1 MRRIIPGAT
10 LAVSLLFTAAA
21 NAQDASSYPNKP
33 IRFVVPFAPG
43 GGTDALARIVGEALH
58 NKWGQPVVIENR
70 GGAGGNIGAEVVY
83 KADPDGYTLLFTA
96 GGTLTNNKALYGK
109 LNYDPDAFVPVALV
123 AANFSVLVVHPRV
136 PVNSVQ
142 QFIAFARANPE
153 KLDYASPGSGTGS
166 HLTGEMFKV
175 MAGVKITHIPY
186 KGTAPAMG
194 DLVGGQVGS
203 MFAELGSILPHI
215 RAGKVRA
222 LGVTSDKRIAAL
234 PDTPTVAEALPGF
247 LATPWNGAVAPPKTP
262 AAIATK
268 LSAGI
273 AEILRQPEV
282 TKRLADRSFE
292 AVGSTPGEMSVFMKQ
307 ETERWDK
314 VIRAIGLKAD

>member
-1 MRRIIPGAT
+1 MRRIFYCVG
-10 LAVSLLFTAAA
+10 LALLFAAA
-21 NAQDASSYPNKP
+21 AMAQEVSTYPNKP
-33 IRFVVPFAPG
+33 LRFVVPVPPG

-58 NKWGQPVVIENR
+58 SKWGQPVVIENR
-70 GGAGGNIGAEVVY
+70 GGAGGNIGAEAVY

-123 AANFSVLVVHPRV
+123 AANYSVLVVHPRV
-136 PVNSVQ
+136 PANSVQ
-142 QFIAFARANPE
+142 QLIAYARANPD

-166 HLTGEMFKV
+166 HLTGEMFKA
-175 MAGVKITHIPY
+175 MAGVKIAHIPY

-222 LGVTSDKRIAAL
+222 LGVTSDKRIAVL
-234 PDTPTVAEALPGF
+234 PDTPTIAEVLPGF

-262 AAIATK
+262 PAIATK

-273 AEILRQPEV
+273 AEILRQPDV
-282 TKRLADRSFE
+282 AKRLADRSFE
-292 AVGSTPGEMSVFMKQ
+292 AMGSTPEQMSVFMKQ

-314 VIRAIGLKAD
+314 VIRTIGLKAD

>member
-1 MRRIIPGAT
+1 MPRFFP
-10 LAVSLLFTAAA
+10 LAALAASLLVTAPAQ
-21 NAQDASSYPNKP
+21 AQDASTFPAKP
-33 IRFVVPFAPG
+33 IRFVVPVPPG

-58 NKWGQPVVIENR
+58 GKWGQPVVIENR
-70 GGAGGNIGAEVVY
+70 GGAGGNIGAEAVY
-83 KADPDGYTLLFTA
+83 KSDPDGYTILFTA

-109 LNYDPDAFVPVALV
+109 LNYDPEAFVPVSLV
-123 AANFSVLVVHPRV
+123 AANYSVLVVHPRV
-136 PVNSVQ
+136 PVSSVP
-142 QFIAFARANPE
+142 QFIAYAKANPE

-166 HLTGEMFKV
+166 HLTGEMFKA
-175 MAGVKITHIPY
+175 MAGVKVAHIPY

-203 MFAELGSILPHI
+203 MFAEFGSILPHI

-222 LGVTSDKRIAAL
+222 LGVTSDKRIAVL
-234 PDTPTVAEALPGF
+234 PDTPAIAETLPGF
-247 LATPWNGAVAPPKTP
+247 LATPWNGAVAAPKTP

-282 TKRLADRSFE
+282 AKRLADRSFE
-292 AVGSTPGEMSVFMKQ
+292 AVGSTPEQMTLFMKQ
-307 ETERWDK
+307 ESERWDK
-314 VIRAIGLKAD
+314 VIRSIGLKAD

>member
-1 MRRIIPGAT
+1 MCRIYAGAW
-10 LAVSLLFTAAA
+10 LAVSLLFAACA
-21 NAQDASSYPNKP
+21 HAQDVSSFPAKP

-70 GGAGGNIGAEVVY
+70 GGAGGNIGAEAVY
-83 KADPDGYTLLFTA
+83 KAEPDGYTLLFTA

-109 LNYDPDAFVPVALV
+109 LNYEPEAFVPVALV
-123 AANFSVLVVHPRV
+123 VANYSVLVVHPRI
-136 PVNSVQ
+136 PATGVQ
-142 QFIAFARANPE
+142 QLIAYAKANPE

-166 HLTGEMFKV
+166 HLTGEMFKA
-175 MAGVKITHIPY
+175 MAGVKIAHIPY

-222 LGVTSDKRIAAL
+222 LAVTSDKRIAAL
-234 PDTPTVAEALPGF
+234 PDVPAVAEVLPGF
-247 LATPWNGAVAPPKTP
+247 LATPWTGAVAPPKTP

-273 AEILRQPEV
+273 ADILRQPDV
-282 TKRLADRSFE
+282 AKHLADRSFE
-292 AVGSTPGEMSVFMKQ
+292 AMGSTPEQMTLFMKQ

-314 VIRAIGLKAD
+314 VIRTIGLKAD

>member
-1 MRRIIPGAT
+1 MQRFFPLAA
-10 LAVSLLFTAAA
+10 LAVSLLMAATAG
-21 NAQDASSYPNKP
+21 AQEAGYPAKP
-33 IRFVVPFAPG
+33 IRFVVPVPPG

-58 NKWGQPVVIENR
+58 ARWGQPVVIENR
-70 GGAGGNIGAEVVY
+70 GGAGGNIGAEAVY
-83 KADPDGYTLLFTA
+83 KADPDGYTILFTA
-96 GGTLTNNKALYGK
+96 GGTLTNNKALYGR

-123 AANFSVLVVHPRV
+123 AANYSVLVVHPRI
-136 PVNSVQ
+136 PATSVQ
-142 QFIAFARANPE
+142 QFIAYAKANPE

-166 HLTGEMFKV
+166 HLTGEMFKA
-175 MAGVKITHIPY
+175 MAGVKIAHIPY

-222 LGVTSDKRIAAL
+222 LGVTSDKRIAVL
-234 PDTPTVAEALPGF
+234 PDTPAIAEVLPGF

-273 AEILRQPEV
+273 AEILRQPDV
-282 TKRLADRSFE
+282 AKRLADRSFE
-292 AVGSTPGEMSVFMKQ
+292 AMGSTPEQMTVFLKQ

-314 VIRAIGLKAD
+314 VIRTIGLKAD

>member
-1 MRRIIPGAT
+1 MRKIFSIA
-10 LAVSLLFTAAA
+10 AFVMSLLFVAAA
-21 NAQDASSYPNKP
+21 HAQDAASFPSKP
-33 IRFVVPFAPG
+33 IRFVVPFQPG
-43 GGTDALARIVGEALH
+43 GGTDTLARIVGEALH
-58 NKWGQPVVIENR
+58 GKWGQPVVIENR
-70 GGAGGNIGAEVVY
+70 GGAGGNIGAEAVF
-83 KADPDGYTLLFTA
+83 KAEPDGHTLLFTA

-123 AANFSVLVVHPRV
+123 AANYSVLVVHPRV
-136 PVNSVQ
+136 PANNVQ
-142 QFIAFARANPE
+142 QLITYAKANPE

-175 MAGVKITHIPY
+175 MAGVKIAHIPY

-194 DLVGGQVGS
+194 DLVGGQVTS

-234 PDTPTVAEALPGF
+234 PDVPTIAEVLPGF

-262 AAIATK
+262 AVIATK
-268 LSAGI
+268 LSSGI
-273 AEILRQPEV
+273 ADVLKQPDV
-282 TKRLADRSFE
+282 AKRLADRNFE
-292 AVGSTPGEMSVFMKQ
+292 AMGSTPAEMSVFMKQ

-314 VIRAIGLKAD
+314 VIRGIGLKAD